1 MADSENKGVAVTA
14 EVRAYLVAHS
24 TAQPPVNAE
33 LVEATREAMEGLAI
47 MQIAEEQGPLLTW
60 LARLIGTRRAVEIGT
75 FIGLSALCIAQA
87 LDDDGRLTCF
97 DISNEFLD
105 VGRPFWAR
113 AGVADR
119 IDVVI
124 GPAAETLRNFR
135 PDGPIDFVFIDADK
149 TGYRTYY
156 ETLLPMMRPGGV
168 ILFDNALY
176 FGAVL
181 TDSKD
186 ADASALRALNAHVAH
201 DPRVD
206 TVLLNV
212 GDGLL
217 MARKR

>member
-75 FIGLSALCIAQA
+75 FTGLSALCIAQA

-135 PDGPIDFVFIDADK
+135 PDGPIDFVFIDP
-149 TGYRTYY
+149 
-156 ETLLPMMRPGGV
+156 ELLQYDEVWAAAGTWTDV
-168 ILFDNALY
+168 
-176 FGAVL
+176 FGIEPHKLVEASEGLV
-181 TDSKD
+181 TDI
-186 ADASALRALNAHVAH
+186 
-201 DPRVD
+201 
-206 TVLLNV
+206 
-212 GDGLL
+212 
-217 MARKR
+217 KRG

>member
-1 MADSENKGVAVTA
+1 MADSENKGIALTA
-14 EVRAYLVAHS
+14 ELRAYLVAHS
-24 TAQPPVNAE
+24 SAQPPINSE
-33 LVEATREAMEGLAI
+33 LVGATKEAMDGLAI
-47 MQIAEEQGPLLTW
+47 MQIAEEQGPFLTW

-75 FIGLSALCIAQA
+75 FTGLSALCIAQA
-87 LDDDGRLTCF
+87 LDDGGRLTCF
-97 DISNEFLD
+97 DISNEFID
-105 VGRPFWAR
+105 IGRPFWTR
-113 AGVADR
+113 AGVAEK

-124 GPAAETLRNFR
+124 GSAAETLTSFQ
-135 PDGPIDFVFIDADK
+135 PDSPIDFVFIDADK
-149 TGYRTYY
+149 TGYYSYY
-156 ETLLPMMRPGGV
+156 ETLLPMVRQGGV

-186 ADASALRALNAHVAH
+186 PDASAIRALNSHVAN